1 MPPFAGPG
9 GPHGPMGPPIG
20 MHSLN
25 FVAIMGLTIVGFSAL
40 LVLIKPSSEKRR
52 QLDLLAILWLVMLA
66 HPMAHSLL
74 RQTGAL
80 QGIPRWVQIL
90 GMPML
95 YGPMFYLYVR
105 ELVSPSQ
112 SIRIREWLPLAAL
125 AIFAIFVP
133 YLPPLFQSGRPG
145 PARWVG
151 IVDVSVAVAY
161 SVAVFRL
168 LRSHKTKVL
177 EYHSS
182 IDEQKRLTSVYVLL
196 AMFVTS
202 SFYVI
207 INRIISPIGGG
218 PEAGPPGAKAEWH
231 SSGFL
236 ILIMAFSLFLARQR
250 PIYGEGPEGAESGP
264 EPDSDDDAPERVPRA
279 LDPAEV
285 RSLSQM
291 VESQKLYLD
300 AELTLE
306 ELARILGKTRHTVS
320 DVLNRGLNKSF
331 YQYINGLRIDHA
343 QELLMD
349 SRYEDWPVMRIG
361 LEAGF
366 NSKATFNRLFKEYTG
381 KTPVEYRRR
390 AA

>member
-125 AIFAIFVP
+125 AIFAIF
-133 YLPPLFQSGRPG
+133 
-145 PARWVG
+145 
-151 IVDVSVAVAY
+151 
-161 SVAVFRL
+161 
-168 LRSHKTKVL
+168 
-177 EYHSS
+177 
-182 IDEQKRLTSVYVLL
+182 
-196 AMFVTS
+196 
-202 SFYVI
+202 
-207 INRIISPIGGG
+207 
-218 PEAGPPGAKAEWH
+218 
-231 SSGFL
+231 
-236 ILIMAFSLFLARQR
+236 
-250 PIYGEGPEGAESGP
+250 
-264 EPDSDDDAPERVPRA
+264 
-279 LDPAEV
+279 
-285 RSLSQM
+285 
-291 VESQKLYLD
+291 
-300 AELTLE
+300 
-306 ELARILGKTRHTVS
+306 
-320 DVLNRGLNKSF
+320 
-331 YQYINGLRIDHA
+331 
-343 QELLMD
+343 
-349 SRYEDWPVMRIG
+349 
-361 LEAGF
+361 
-366 NSKATFNRLFKEYTG
+366 
-381 KTPVEYRRR
+381 
-390 AA
+390 